1 MNCHYCHVYLM
12 YLTRM
17 SRYVHPCCMY
27 VTWTSCFVHIHG
39 MLNQTSLYLNSNG
52 VIYFSS
58 NHKLHVLLL
67 QVFLYTSVQLF
78 HMINHTVVCN
88 KDKYCPLTNIII
100 LFKSDITETHRV
112 CVNVDICHADLI
124 QIRLT
129 LIYQCLWPGFV
140 VADSL
145 VPTNT
150 RLSIDSTLTSQ
161 GHH

>member
-1 MNCHYCHVYLM
+1 MTCHYCHVYLM
-12 YLTRM
+12 YVTRM

-52 VIYFSS
+52 G
-58 NHKLHVLLL
+58 NVLFITQQIAST
-67 QVFLYTSVQLF
+67 QVFLYTSVQLS

-100 LFKSDITETHRV
+100 LSKSDIIETHRV
-112 CVNVDICHADLI
+112 CVNVDICHAVLI

-129 LIYQCLWPGFV
+129 FIYQCLWPGFL

-161 GHH
+161 GDH